1 MGVFKYVCV
10 CFLLFFAGCAGMQV
24 LPETDKTVTAVV
36 DIPGKTKDQI
46 YIGAKTWI
54 AETFR
59 SAKAVIE
66 VDSKED
72 GLIIGNGN
80 IPYPCAGAADCLGA
94 GTFKVGFTMKCEI
107 KDAKYRVIFSNI
119 RILTPGQAGVHSSG
133 DNPIYWQKD
142 MDKIRPKLLELS
154 DELASSIKGKS
165 KSDF

>member
-1 MGVFKYVCV
+1 MGMFKYVCI
-10 CFLLFFAGCAGMQV
+10 CFLLSFVGCAGMQV
-24 LPETDKTVTAVV
+24 LPEGDKTVTSVV

-59 SAKAVIE
+59 SAKAVVE

-80 IPYPCAGAADCLGA
+80 IPYPCAGASDCIGTS
-94 GTFKVGFTMKCEI
+94 TFKVGFTMKCEI

-119 RILTPGQAGVHSSG
+119 RILTPGQAGVYSPG

-142 MDKIRPKLLELS
+142 MDKIKPRLLQLS
-154 DELASSIKGKS
+154 DELASSIKGQS